1 MIMVKLKNA
10 VIAIENRQCYNINI
24 ALSFTGKG

>member
-1 MIMVKLKNA
+1 MVKLKNA